1 MSFFESLF
9 GKKKST
15 ASIAKDR
22 LTIMLSHERA
32 SCKLPYLDDLRND
45 LIAVIRKYT
54 KVEDVK
60 ITSTH
65 NQNIELLEVEVILG
79 KS

>member
-15 ASIAKDR
+15 ASVAKDR

-54 KVEDVK
+54 KVDDVK
-60 ITSTH
+60 ISSH
-65 NQNIELLEVEVILG
+65 NNQTVEILEVEVVLG
-79 KS
+79 K

>member
-1 MSFFESLF
+1 MSFFDNLF
-9 GKKKST
+9 GRNKPT
-15 ASIAKDR
+15 ADVAKNR
-22 LTIMLSHERA
+22 LKIMLAHERA
-32 SCKLPYLDDLRND
+32 SCGLPYMDDLRND

-60 ITSTH
+60 YNLA
-65 NQNIELLEVEVILG
+65 NQS

>member
-1 MSFFESLF
+1 MSFFDTLF
-9 GKKKST
+9 GRSKPT
-15 ASIAKDR
+15 ADVAKNR
-22 LTIMLSHERA
+22 LKIMLAHERA
-32 SCKLPYLDDLRND
+32 SCKWPYMDDLRND

-60 ITSTH
+60 ITSQT

-79 KS
+79 K

>member
-1 MSFFESLF
+1 MSLLDTLF
-9 GKKKST
+9 GRKKST
-15 ASIAKDR
+15 ASVAKDR

-45 LIAVIRKYT
+45 LIAVIEKYT

-60 ITSTH
+60 ITSH
-65 NQNIELLEVEVILG
+65 NNQNIELLEVEIVLG
-79 KS
+79 K

>member
-15 ASIAKDR
+15 ASVAKDR

-54 KVEDVK
+54 KVDDVK
-60 ITSTH
+60 ISSH
-65 NQNIELLEVEVILG
+65 NNQTVEILEVEIVLG
-79 KS
+79 K

>member
-1 MSFFESLF
+1 MSLLDTLF
-9 GKKKST
+9 GRKKST
-15 ASIAKDR
+15 ASVAKDR

-45 LIAVIRKYT
+45 LIAVIKKYT

-60 ITSTH
+60 ITSQT
-65 NQNIELLEVEVILG
+65 NQNLELLEVEVILG
-79 KS
+79 K

>member
-15 ASIAKDR
+15 ASVAKDR

-54 KVEDVK
+54 KVDNVK
-60 ITSTH
+60 ISSH
-65 NQNIELLEVEVILG
+65 NNQTVEILEVEVVLG
-79 KS
+79 K